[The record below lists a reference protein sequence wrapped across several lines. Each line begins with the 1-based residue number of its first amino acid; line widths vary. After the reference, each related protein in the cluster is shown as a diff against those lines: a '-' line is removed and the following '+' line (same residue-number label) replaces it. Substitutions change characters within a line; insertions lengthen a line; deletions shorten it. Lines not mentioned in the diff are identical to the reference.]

1 MAIGML
7 QAAELFSCAVILVK
21 VFSKATISV
30 KMPHPNLR
38 MLLKHEKENACH
50 EKGKSNHLDLRNP
63 SGLYH
68 YLKTEFYLR
77 PDQWKPL
84 LY

>member
-1 MAIGML
+1 
-7 QAAELFSCAVILVK
+7 
-21 VFSKATISV
+21 
-30 KMPHPNLR
+30 MPHPNLR

>member
-21 VFSKATISV
+21 VFCKATISV

-38 MLLKHEKENACH
+38 MLLKHEKENFDH
-50 EKGKSNHLDLRNP
+50 EKRVANHLDP
-63 SGLYH
+63 AKFSGQYH
-68 YLKTEFYLR
+68 
-77 PDQWKPL
+77 
-84 LY
+84 